1 MIDFDQFWAEPGC
14 LPGISKE
21 QSEAYLRQLVD
32 QYGPGAAAFDPSV
45 DSMLHPGP
53 GLTTEQIAAWE
64 SEHGVQ
70 LPEVLR
76 QAFARQNGGFVY
88 DTHLRILPLEE
99 IANPDDEFWD
109 WASYEEEEIP
119 DRTLV
124 FRFAEDQQVDGELYL
139 NFNLQGP
146 QEEPA
151 VMTFHSDP
159 GELHRQSKSV
169 TKFLTRMLETFEV
182 PAVDW
187 SETER
192 LEIVAR
198 ETVDRSEMHNAPA
211 QLEQVLARQDGS
223 LLLFSR
229 EHSPSGETLTRTTL
243 PEPLSKDMARIDRHP
258 ATFALMLYPEESDGI
273 VQLESKQMRSGRWK
287 NQTMKG
293 APVYVEFESAER
305 SRVDA
310 LRKTLHGDK
319 AASHAEAQEARQ
331 DAFQQTMGDLSPE
344 QRQAAMMQVMLKQ
357 MDQMREQHGSPF
369 EGLFSSPSVPPEAAQ
384 LHELMQ
390 QRLREIEARARETIA
405 KNPTDPHILRM
416 MEDMMTPKESE
427 PDAEEE

>member
-32 QYGPGAAAFDPSV
+32 QYGPGAAAFDPTV

-53 GLTTEQIAAWE
+53 GLTAEQIAEWE
-64 SEHGVQ
+64 SEHGVR
-70 LPEVLR
+70 LPVILR
-76 QAFARQNGGFVY
+76 EAFARQNGGFVY

-99 IANPDDEFWD
+99 IAKPDEEFWN

-119 DRTLV
+119 VRNLV
-124 FRFAEDQQVDGELYL
+124 FRFAEDQEVDGELFL
-139 NFNLQGP
+139 NFNIEGP
-146 QEEPA
+146 QGEPA
-151 VMTFHSDP
+151 VMTYHSDP
-159 GELHRQSKSV
+159 GDINRQAKSV
-169 TKFLTRMLETFEV
+169 TKFLTRKLETFEA
-182 PAVDW
+182 PAIDW

-198 ETVDRSEMHNAPA
+198 ETVDRSELHSAPA

-223 LLLFSR
+223 LVLFTR
-229 EHSPSGETLTRTTL
+229 EHSPGGETLTRTTL

-258 ATFALMLYPEESDGI
+258 ATYALMLYPEESDGI

-287 NQTMKG
+287 NRTMKG
-293 APVYVEFESAER
+293 APVYVEFESDER
-305 SRVDA
+305 SRVEA

-319 AASHAEAQEARQ
+319 AAERAEAQ
-331 DAFQQTMGDLSPE
+331 DAYQQKMADLSPE
-344 QRQAAMMQVMLKQ
+344 QQQAAMMQVMLKQ
-357 MDQMREQHGSPF
+357 MEQMREQHGSPF
-369 EGLFSSPSVPPEAAQ
+369 EGLFNSPGVPPEAAQ
-384 LHELMQ
+384 LRELMQ

-416 MEDMMTPKESE
+416 MEDMMTPKEPE
-427 PDAEEE
+427 PDEDE